1 MADNTWAEYSKL
13 VLKELE
19 TLTKGIDNV
28 ESEISNIKSEI
39 MLLKD
44 KIEKYGKLEEWKE
57 KVNEVASPTQ
67 LKTMIDEVEK
77 LKEFK
82 IKAITIFL
90 VIQAITLLTVTY
102 LSNKQ

>member
-19 TLTKGIDNV
+19 TLTKGIDHV